1 MSATHENQEQK
12 NDDEKKTDQKIGD
25 EEARMISEVLVS
37 NTTLTSLNLEGD
49 ENEVKWKQPNK

>member
-1 MSATHENQEQK
+1 MKIKSKK

-37 NTTLTSLNLEGD
+37 NTTLTTLDLLCD
-49 ENEVKWKQPNK
+49 ENEVK